1 MPIFLIFINSKRELI
16 LVANNHD
23 FIIPTKGETQ
33 MSKSNLSIV
42 PQQFSFEKPTL
53 TNGKGEVISHGIN
66 VSISIDAFQADKIQL
81 KKDLAAIFAEVLEYF
96 D

>member
-1 MPIFLIFINSKRELI
+1 MSNSI
-16 LVANNHD
+16 
-23 FIIPTKGETQ
+23 
-33 MSKSNLSIV
+33 LSIV
-42 PQQFSFEKPTL
+42 PQRFSFEKPTL
-53 TNGKGEVISHGIN
+53 TNAKGEIISHGIN